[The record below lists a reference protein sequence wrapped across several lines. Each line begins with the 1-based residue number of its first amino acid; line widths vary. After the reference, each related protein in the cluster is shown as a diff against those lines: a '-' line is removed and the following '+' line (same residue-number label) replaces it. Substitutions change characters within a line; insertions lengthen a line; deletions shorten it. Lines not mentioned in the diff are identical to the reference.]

1 MKKIISL
8 TNVFIKEYYQN
19 LPVFDTSNKKFNK
32 KSIFFWLVI
41 IIFFGV
47 AYLSYEIIKFLVDI
61 GQKKIFINLYL
72 PILILFLMFEA
83 ILSFANIFFFSKET
97 ENVLHMPIK
106 PIELIVSKLSTL
118 LCMLY
123 ASEGILAVVPLA
135 LYGMMS
141 GLNFVY
147 FIWGIATLLLY
158 PIFVSG
164 LVGIAIFILMRFSK
178 FIRNKEVFQILL
190 VIFIMIITFAVEYII
205 TSQLFNIQSNEQA
218 LGQMINLEDRL
229 NNINKL
235 FLIVNPTIK
244 MLTNPATLHAIVYFG
259 SVLLIC
265 SLEMLVFILIGNHSY
280 IKDILKNTLSKGK
293 AIKNNKKINIKKKI
307 KTKGI
312 AKTYIIKE
320 LKLLVLL

>member
-61 GQKKIFINLYL
+61 GQKEIFINLYL

-190 VIFIMIITFAVEYII
+190 EMHLTG
-205 TSQLFNIQSNEQA
+205 SQKLTDKNIYFTVVHI
-218 LGQMINLEDRL
+218 L
-229 NNINKL
+229 
-235 FLIVNPTIK
+235 TIWK
-244 MLTNPATLHAIVYFG
+244 WLT
-259 SVLLIC
+259 
-265 SLEMLVFILIGNHSY
+265 
-280 IKDILKNTLSKGK
+280 
-293 AIKNNKKINIKKKI
+293 
-307 KTKGI
+307 
-312 AKTYIIKE
+312 
-320 LKLLVLL
+320 